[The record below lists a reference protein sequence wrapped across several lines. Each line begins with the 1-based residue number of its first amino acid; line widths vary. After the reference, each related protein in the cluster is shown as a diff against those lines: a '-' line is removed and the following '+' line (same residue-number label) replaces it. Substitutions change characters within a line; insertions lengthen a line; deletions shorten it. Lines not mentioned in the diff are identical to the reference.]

1 MSEQAG
7 AGREPRILV
16 FSTNNIS
23 DPGIDLAGSRHLH
36 YSAAVTT
43 IAVPCSSGINPG
55 WILHAFERGFDG
67 VFIASDGEEFA
78 YLPDCNERSAAIA
91 AAAQERMREARL
103 ELQRLKLA
111 ALCSVC
117 AEPFVKYMRE
127 FSRMLAE
134 LGPARS
140 LAAAGAGAD

>member
-1 MSEQAG
+1 MPESG
-7 AGREPRILV
+7 DAGREPRILV

-36 YSAAVTT
+36 YSPAVST

-55 WILHAFERGFDG
+55 WIVHAFRRGFDG
-67 VFIASDGEEFA
+67 VFIASDGEECA
-78 YLPDCNERSAAIA
+78 YLSDCAERSARIA
-91 AAAQERMREARL
+91 AAAQEQMKADGL
-103 ELQRLKLA
+103 ELQRLKMA

-127 FSRMLAE
+127 FSEMLSE

-140 LAAAGAGAD
+140 VAV

>member
-1 MSEQAG
+1 MAESGG

-36 YSAAVTT
+36 YSPAIST

-55 WILHAFERGFDG
+55 WIAYAFRNGFDG
-67 VFIASDGEEFA
+67 VFIASDGEECA
-78 YLPDCNERSAAIA
+78 YLSDCAERSAKIA
-91 AAAQERMREARL
+91 AAAQERMKDEGF
-103 ELQRLKLA
+103 ELQRLKMA

-127 FSRMLAE
+127 FSQMLTE
-134 LGPARS
+134 LGPVRPMAATGAR
-140 LAAAGAGAD
+140 GN